1 MMKRLTEVTRLSLV
15 FAFVALVAISGLT
28 QVQNGQITGDIVDP
42 SGAAVPN
49 AQVTATNVQT
59 GLTVKSTANQTGHFV
74 INQVPIGT
82 YSLTITAAGFKSY
95 HRADLPVNAG
105 TIQHVDARL
114 QVGQVTET
122 VEVTGAPPQIDVETS
137 RLAQTVSGAQVA
149 NLPLNGRNVYDLIQL
164 APGAVNVR
172 GVLTEEGVGTVVN
185 GLRQNFNGFL
195 INGVAN
201 KGLSGAAVT
210 TPIQDTV
217 QEFQEL
223 TLNMSA
229 QYGNSAGS
237 ITNLVTK
244 SGTNDVH
251 GSAWWF
257 VRNDI
262 FDANS
267 FFLNREGVEKQAL
280 RFNQVGGTIGGPI
293 VKNKVFFFASYQN
306 DRFRESAPPTA
317 VQVESPEFRQA
328 VIQAFPNSVAALLY
342 RNFQPQIVGSPA
354 LTLSDY
360 VNGGNFSG
368 SGFSDF
374 GQYLCPDNTTPEIAG
389 RFATLFGVTAADQAA
404 MAGCSSIPAIQAG
417 LLDRNAPFLYDTISF
432 NGTQNQPAIGT
443 GNLFNGWEASFRLD
457 ANVTANDRLYGQM
470 NWTRQDDRFGFP
482 NTTSNSNGRGPAFLN
497 PIRNTYPNFQFSYVH
512 TFSPNVLNEF
522 RAGYV
527 GNIENVRVAEP
538 GVPDIR
544 FDDGV
549 MGFGSYSGYP
559 QVFHENIYTYSDMV
573 SISKGKHNIRVGAD
587 LRRNIENS
595 EFSVARP
602 SYYFFDPLF
611 FAADAPYTQ
620 TAGVDPGIVSGQPAQ
635 LASNTRHWRN
645 WEFGVYF
652 QDDWKV
658 TRTLTLNLGL
668 RYDLYQRHR
677 ELDNLETTF
686 IKGPGTFFIDDITT
700 GAGQIQNASV
710 PVGLPGCDTPQQTAL
725 AQIAGV
731 CGPGGFAAAEALGA
745 GDHNNF
751 GPRVGFAWDMFGTGR
766 TSLRGGFGVS
776 YEGTLYNPLSNSRW
790 NLPYYSFN
798 SATSPL
804 GGDVQNVVYGPTV
817 CDALGCRRDPLAPPA
832 FGGPPSNPFMGVGA
846 QATGNLTGWD
856 PANQNLA
863 NLTGIVFPEGIRD
876 PYVYNYFLGLQHE
889 IFPRTVMELNYVGT
903 TGHKLFRAQN
913 ANRIPGGRLPPG
925 TCTTDNLGRRLC
937 SQVDAEETINPAGR
951 LNPNFGTLRVW
962 QNVVNSNYNALQA
975 SLRRQLSGGVSFNI
989 NYTWSH
995 AIDDGSTWHSGAT
1008 SSNGPAAGEGYTT
1021 DPLIGKLDRG
1031 NSIFDI
1037 RHRIVANFVWELPF
1051 FRNQEGFLGRV
1062 LGGWQWNGIFSYQ
1075 TGAHWSPFDRR
1086 QGGFP
1091 VGSLEGDCSQAGID
1105 AGLCINTGGDYN
1117 LDGERNDRP
1126 NALASSFDPSDEQ
1139 WASGW
1144 GGIFAPGGG
1153 FFSAPCLGCIGNLR
1167 RNTFVGP
1174 EYWNFDASLFK
1185 NIRITERVNMQFR
1198 AESFNVF
1205 NHTNFQLPGAGGA
1218 TNNQINRPNFGQAGG
1233 TFNPRN
1239 LQFGLKLN
1247 F

>member
-1 MMKRLTEVTRLSLV
+1 MNRLRFATRLGLV
-15 FAFVALVAISGLT
+15 FLFLALVAILSSA
-28 QVQNGQITGDIVDP
+28 QVQNGQITGDITDP
-42 SGAAVPN
+42 SGAAVPG
-49 AQVTATNVQT
+49 AKVTAVNSQT
-59 GLTVKSTANQTGHFV
+59 GLSLDATGSQTGHFT
-74 INQVPIGT
+74 INQAPPGT
-82 YSLTITAAGFKSY
+82 YKVTVTASGFKTY
-95 HRADLPVNAG
+95 ARADVPVNAG
-105 TIQHVDARL
+105 STQHLDVKL

-172 GVLTEEGVGTVVN
+172 GVVSENGAGTVVN
-185 GLRQNFNGFL
+185 GLRENFNGFL
-195 INGVAN
+195 INGVSN
-201 KGLSGAAVT
+201 KGLSGGTVT

-237 ITNLVTK
+237 VTNLVTK

-257 VRNDI
+257 VRNDV
-262 FDANS
+262 FDANP
-267 FFLNREGVEKQAL
+267 FFLNHEGVEKQAL
-280 RFNQVGGTIGGPI
+280 RFNQFGGTIGGPI
-293 VKNKVFFFASYQN
+293 VKNKFFVFASFQD
-306 DRFRESAPPTA
+306 DRFRESAPPSS

-328 VIQAFPNSVAALLY
+328 VIQAFPNSTAALLY
-342 RNFQPQIVGSPA
+342 RNFQPQVTGTPSIS
-354 LTLSDY
+354 LSDY
-360 VNGGNFSG
+360 VTGGNFSG
-368 SGFSDF
+368 SGLSNF
-374 GQYLCPDNTTPEIAG
+374 GQYLCPDNTTPVVAA

-404 MAGCSSIPAIQAG
+404 MSGCSSIPAIQPG
-417 LLDRNAPFLYDTISF
+417 IFNRDSPFLYDTVSF
-432 NGTQNQPAIGT
+432 NGSENQIAQGN
-443 GNLFNGWEASFRLD
+443 GNLFKGWEASVRLD
-457 ANVTANDRLYGQM
+457 YNVTNNDRLYGQM

-482 NTTSNSNGRGPAFLN
+482 NTVSNSNGRGPSFLN
-497 PIRNTYPNFQFSYVH
+497 PLRNIYPNFQFSYVH
-512 TFSPNVLNEF
+512 TFSPTVLNEF

-527 GNIENVRVAEP
+527 GNLQNVSVAEP

-559 QVFHENIYTYSDMV
+559 QTFHENIYTYSDMV
-573 SISKGKHNIRVGAD
+573 SISKGKHNIRIGAD

-635 LASNTRHWRN
+635 LSSNVRHWRN
-645 WEFGVYF
+645 WEVGAYF
-652 QDDWKV
+652 QDDVKV
-658 TRTLTLNLGL
+658 TRNFTLNLGM
-668 RYDLYQRHR
+668 RYDLYQRHH
-677 ELDNLETTF
+677 ELNNLVTTF
-686 IKGPGTFFIDDITT
+686 IKGPGTFFIDNIST
-700 GAGQIQNASV
+700 GAGQIKDASV
-710 PVGLPGCDTPQQTAL
+710 PAGASGCDTPEQIAL

-731 CGPGGFAAAEALGA
+731 CGPGGFSKADALGK

-798 SATSPL
+798 SATNSL
-804 GGDVQNVVYGPTV
+804 AGDVQNVIYGPTV
-817 CDALGCRRDPLAPPA
+817 CDGTGCHPDPLAT
-832 FGGPPSNPFMGVGA
+832 PSFTGAPTNPFMGVGA

-856 PANQNLA
+856 PTNQNLA
-863 NLTGIVFPEGIRD
+863 FLTGIVFPEGIKD
-876 PYVYNYFLGLQHE
+876 PYVYNYFLGMQHE
-889 IFPRTVMELNYVGT
+889 VLPKMVVEVDYVGT

-913 ANRIPGGRLPPG
+913 VNRIAGGRLPPG
-925 TCTTDNLGRRLC
+925 TCATDNLGRRLC
-937 SQVDAEETINPAGR
+937 SQVDAAETLNPAGR
-951 LNPNFGTLRVW
+951 LNPNFGALRVW

-975 SLRRQLSGGVSFNI
+975 SLRRQMSSGVSFNV

-995 AIDDGSTWHSGAT
+995 SIDDGSTWHSGAT

-1021 DPLIGKLDRG
+1021 DAGIGKLDRG

-1037 RHRIVANFVWELPF
+1037 RHRLVANFVWELPWLKA
-1051 FRNQEGFLGRV
+1051 QEGFIGHI

-1075 TGAHWSPFDRR
+1075 SGAHWSPFDRR
-1086 QGGFP
+1086 TGGYP
-1091 VGSLEGDCSQAGID
+1091 VGSLEGDCTQTGID
-1105 AGLCINTGGDYN
+1105 AGLCVNTSGDYN

-1126 NALASSFDPSDEQ
+1126 NALASNFDPSHDQ
-1139 WASGW
+1139 WADGW

-1167 RNTFVGP
+1167 RNSFVGP
-1174 EYWNFDASLFK
+1174 SFWNFDASLFK

-1218 TNNQINRPNFGQAGG
+1218 TNNQINRTNFGQSGG

-1239 LQFGLKLN
+1239 LQFGLKVN